1 MWQYGLTAETTD
13 DWVTMASALME
24 AYCRRP
30 SLLVTQYV
38 ERMRLT
44 AGAQTVRLSYR
55 PLAAAAGAASALVG
69 VQVRYGRP
77 RRGELPD
84 PFREQIA
91 WAFSVP
97 GSWNAL
103 DVTTVDVNET
113 TAELTF
119 PVNFLGLDY
128 NEVEVTYTSGAGD
141 DSGCG
146 EGGLR
151 ADCEECAGDAGDEC
165 EVEQDGHDAD
175 AVLQRIADRSAGA
188 DAAEA
193 LCGREAGVRRWRI
206 CVSASVAAQRAADVL
221 LRALAGGR
229 CCCGCRLRRVLGMRR
244 SSWGWRCR
252 RFRMWSWRRWCF
264 GRRGRRRRRVRRRS
278 GS

>member
-1 MWQYGLTAETTD
+1 MGYLLPTEYVQYGLTAETTD
-13 DWVTMASALME
+13 DWVTMASALIE

-55 PLAAAAGAASALVG
+55 PLTASVGATSVLVG
-69 VQVRYGRP
+69 VRVRYARP

-84 PFREQIA
+84 SFREQIA

-103 DVTTVDVNET
+103 DVTTVDINET

-128 NEVEVTYTSGAGD
+128 NEVEITYTSGLATIP
-141 DSGCG
+141 
-146 EGGLR
+146 
-151 ADCEECAGDAGDEC
+151 
-165 EVEQDGHDAD
+165 D
-175 AVLQRIADRSAGA
+175 AVKVACVQIVKNAQATPGMNVKSSKMDTLQM
-188 DAAEA
+188 
-193 LCGREAGVRRWRI
+193 
-206 CVSASVAAQRAADVL
+206 QY
-221 LRALAGGR
+221 
-229 CCCGCRLRRVLGMRR
+229 
-244 SSWGWRCR
+244 
-252 RFRMWSWRRWCF
+252 F
-264 GRRGRRRRRVRRRS
+264 S
-278 GS
+278 GSLIDPQVQLLLKPYVAERLG